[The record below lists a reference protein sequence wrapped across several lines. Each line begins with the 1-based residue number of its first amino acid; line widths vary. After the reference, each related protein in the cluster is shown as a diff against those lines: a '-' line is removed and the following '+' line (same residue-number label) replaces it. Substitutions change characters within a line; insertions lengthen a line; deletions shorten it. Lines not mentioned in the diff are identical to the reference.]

1 MKRVLLCQD
10 IHPDGRRLLDGR
22 VEVCVAPDASE
33 QSARELVGDCHA
45 VIVRTATQITAATI
59 DAGPLLQVIA
69 RTGAGVDNVDVKAA
83 TARGIPVCYA
93 PFANCSS
100 VVEHTLALMLTLAKN
115 LPAMDLAVRQGR
127 FDIRREYKC
136 NDLADKVLGLIG
148 FGRIGRE
155 LARRCVG
162 MLGMRAIVF
171 DPYVKAGD
179 VPDAVEV
186 VCEAG
191 GVFQQADFV
200 SIHVPLSDET
210 RHLVDAVMIGRMK
223 PSAYLINTSRGAVVD
238 ERALAAALAD
248 GRIAGAGLDVFEAEP
263 PKADNPLLGLSNVVL
278 TPHTAALTRECAGRM
293 ATDAVN
299 GVLAV
304 LEGRRPEH
312 VFNREVYG
320 SAEGRETP

>member
-1 MKRVLLCQD
+1 VKRVLLCQD
-10 IHPDGRRLLDGR
+10 IHPDGRRLLEGR
-22 VEVCVAPDASE
+22 VDVCVAPDADE
-33 QSARELVGDCHA
+33 QSARKLIGDCHA

-59 DAGPLLQVIA
+59 DAGPLLEVIA

-115 LPAMDLAVRQGR
+115 LHAMDLAVRQGR
-127 FDIRREYKC
+127 FDIRRQYNC
-136 NDLADKVLGLIG
+136 NDVADKVLGLIG

-162 MLGMRAIVF
+162 MLGMRVIVF
-171 DPYVKAGD
+171 DPYVKAED
-179 VPDAVEV
+179 VPDPVEV
-186 VCEAG
+186 ASKAG
-191 GVFQQADFV
+191 DVFQQADFV
-200 SIHVPLSDET
+200 SIHVPLSDKT
-210 RHLVDAVMIGRMK
+210 RHLVDAAMIGLMK

-238 ERALAAALAD
+238 ESALAAALAA
-248 GRIAGAGLDVFEAEP
+248 GEIAGAGLDVLETEP

-278 TPHTAALTRECAGRM
+278 TPHTAALTQECAGRM
-293 ATDAVN
+293 ATDAVK

-304 LEGRRPEH
+304 LEGKRPEH
-312 VFNREVYG
+312 VFNSQVY
-320 SAEGRETP
+320 APVEGTEAP